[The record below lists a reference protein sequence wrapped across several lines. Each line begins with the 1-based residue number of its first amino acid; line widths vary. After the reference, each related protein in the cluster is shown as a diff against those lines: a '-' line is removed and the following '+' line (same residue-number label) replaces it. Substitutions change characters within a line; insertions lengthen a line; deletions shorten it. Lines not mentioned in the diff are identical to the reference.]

1 MKRNFRIS
9 SIGRREKNR
18 SKFARKDFLPEHCSI
33 KQQRREKMTFADLPF
48 YTKIYYNDSCN
59 VNYRNRIIGQRT
71 DQFGTWTELLTQ
83 DGYITKIP
91 ATTKIDGNIWTIA

>member
-1 MKRNFRIS
+1 
-9 SIGRREKNR
+9 
-18 SKFARKDFLPEHCSI
+18 
-33 KQQRREKMTFADLPF
+33 MTFADLPF